1 MCRAPRRPQS
11 FVILKATMA
20 RPLVLIY
27 GYLSAF
33 CLFLATFAA
42 PPASLVVRTTS
53 GTFKGLNAGNGTE
66 KWLGVPFSQPPVGS
80 LRFKAPV
87 PVTNAPRAVRAAST
101 FGNACP
107 QVPSDSLGAPI
118 AEDCLFLNIFRPS
131 GTTSSEKLPILVWFY
146 GGAFMNGAASDP
158 SFDPTFLIQRSVA
171 TRKPIIF
178 VSVNYRV
185 NTFGFLAS
193 SHVPP
198 EDLNAGL
205 LDQRAG
211 LAFLRENIA
220 AFGGDPSK
228 ITIWGQSAGAGS
240 AEAQILFPTSR
251 PLFRAAIFDSSTGP
265 FKTAPP
271 ASHYD
276 EPGFP
281 FARLLGATGCPAG
294 PASFTCL
301 QKLPF
306 ETLLDAT
313 NNLTNQVVNGQ
324 LWQPSVGPAGSF
336 MPERP
341 SARIASG
348 NFLHVPILA
357 GTNLNEG
364 TVFSQSVRNVNVPAA
379 QENASFDTF
388 IKTLLIDPSTVTQDV
403 FNTLNTLYP
412 ANDPALGAPFNTG
425 DSLFDRA
432 EAWYT
437 DNMYLSPRRLL
448 FNKAAPLQPLFG
460 YSFREFIPGQDPSR
474 GVFHGSELIL
484 LFGHFPAVEQAF
496 AQQMADFYINFIND
510 LNPGAPWPRF
520 TLQAKNVLQ
529 LMRDNITVIPDD
541 FLLEKTNFL
550 NSAQVLNEFQK

>member
-1 MCRAPRRPQS
+1 MIKGLLGWYLCVSGA
-11 FVILKATMA
+11 I
-20 RPLVLIY
+20 
-27 GYLSAF
+27 LSA
-33 CLFLATFAA
+33 LVHAA
-42 PPASLVVRTTS
+42 PPASLVVRTTAGS
-53 GTFKGLNAGNGTE
+53 FRGVSTGNGTE
-66 KWLGVPFSQPPVGS
+66 KWLGVPFAQPPVGS

-87 PVTNAPRAVRAAST
+87 AITNASRTVKNAFT

-107 QVPSDSLGAPI
+107 QQPSSSLGAPLS
-118 AEDCLFLNIFRPS
+118 EDCLFLNVFRPS
-131 GTTSSEKLPILVWFY
+131 GTNASEKLPILVWFY

-158 SFDPTFLIQRSVA
+158 EFDPTFLIQRSVA
-171 TRKPIIF
+171 IGKPIIF

-193 SHVPP
+193 RHVPA

-205 LDQRAG
+205 LDQRAA
-211 LAFLRENIA
+211 LAFLQDNIA
-220 AFGGDPSK
+220 AFGGDPTK
-228 ITIWGQSAGAGS
+228 VTIWGQSAGAGS
-240 AEAQILFPTSR
+240 AESHVLFPAPT

-271 ASHYD
+271 ASRYD
-276 EPGFP
+276 DPGFP
-281 FARLLGATGCPAG
+281 YARLLEATNCPSGA
-294 PASFTCL
+294 ASFACL
-301 QKLPF
+301 QRVPF
-306 ETLLDAT
+306 ETLLDVT
-313 NNLTNQVVNGQ
+313 NNFTSQVLNGQ

-341 SARIASG
+341 SLRIASG
-348 NFLHVPILA
+348 NFRHVPILA

-364 TVFSQSVRNVNVPAA
+364 TIFSTSVRGLNVPPA
-379 QENASFDTF
+379 QENATFDSF
-388 IKTLLIDPSTVTQDV
+388 IKRLFIDPSTITQDV
-403 FNTLNTLYP
+403 LNTINSFYP
-412 ANDPALGAPFNTG
+412 PNDRSLGAPFNTG

-484 LFGHFPAVEQAF
+484 LFGHFPEVERQF
-496 AQQMADFYINFIND
+496 AEQMAEFYINFIND

-520 TLQAKNVLQ
+520 TLQSKQVLQ
-529 LMRDNITVIPDD
+529 LMRNNITAIPDD
-541 FLLEKTNFL
+541 FLAEKTNFL
-550 NSAQVLNEFQK
+550 DSTRVLAEFQK